1 MDLNPAQ
8 VRTLA
13 AVAREGSF
21 SRAAQ
26 RLHLSQPAVS
36 LHIRALEERLGLPL
50 LRRTGRRAVPT
61 RAGAVLLA
69 HADRAFA
76 ELEAGEHALHALRG
90 RVAGPVRVGTGAT
103 ASIHLLPPV
112 LGTLRRQH
120 PALEL
125 SLVTGDT
132 ADIVAGVAAGDLD
145 LAVVTL
151 PAPGTRRLEVTPFF
165 TDVLVGIGPP
175 DGSRARRRALS
186 PEALTRHPLIL
197 YARGGAIRPLIDRW
211 LRAGRARPRVIMEL
225 GDVEAIKRLVAAG
238 LGWSVASAVAVEMER
253 RAGGLSVH
261 ALRPR
266 LARRLGLVRRRDATP
281 SPAVEAVRGALE
293 AWSRRRARIS

>member
-1 MDLNPAQ
+1 MDLHPAH

-13 AVAREGSF
+13 AVARLGSF
-21 SRAAQ
+21 SRAAE

-50 LRRTGRRAVPT
+50 LRRAGRRAIPT

-69 HADRAFA
+69 HADRARA
-76 ELEAGEHALHALRG
+76 ELEAGERALDALRG

-112 LGTLRRQH
+112 LGKLRRQH

-151 PAPGTRRLEVTPFF
+151 PAPGTRRLDVTPFF
-165 TDVLVGIGPP
+165 IDVLVGIGPP
-175 DGSRARRRALS
+175 DASGTRRRALS
-186 PEALTRHPLIL
+186 SAALTRHPLIL

-211 LRAGRARPRVIMEL
+211 LRAGRARPRIVMEL

-238 LGWSVASAVAVEMER
+238 LGWSIASAVAVETER
-253 RAGGLSVH
+253 RAGMLSVH

-266 LARRLGLVRRRDATP
+266 LTRRLGLVRRRDAT
-281 SPAVEAVRGALE
+281 STPAVEAVRGALE

>member
-1 MDLNPAQ
+1 MDLNPAH

-26 RLHLSQPAVS
+26 RLHLSQPSVS

-69 HADRAFA
+69 HAGRAFA

-90 RVAGPVRVGTGAT
+90 CVAGQVRVGTGAT
-103 ASIHLLPPV
+103 ESIHLLPPV
-112 LGTLRRQH
+112 LGTLRR
-120 PALEL
+120 
-125 SLVTGDT
+125 D
-132 ADIVAGVAAGDLD
+132 VA
-145 LAVVTL
+145 
-151 PAPGTRRLEVTPFF
+151 PFF

-175 DGSRARRRALS
+175 DGSRARRRPLS
-186 PEALTRHPLIL
+186 PAALTRHPLIL

-211 LRAGRARPRVIMEL
+211 LRAGRARPHIIMEL

-238 LGWSVASAVAVEMER
+238 LGWTVASAVAVGMER
-253 RAGGLSVH
+253 RSGVLSVH

-266 LARRLGLVRRRDATP
+266 LTRRLGLVRRRDATP

>member
-1 MDLNPAQ
+1 MDLNPAH
-8 VRTLA
+8 VHTLA
-13 AVAREGSF
+13 VIARLGSF
-21 SRAAQ
+21 SRAAE

-50 LRRTGRRAVPT
+50 LRRAGRRAVPT
-61 RAGAVLLA
+61 RAGTVLLA
-69 HADRAFA
+69 HAGRAFA
-76 ELEAGEHALHALRG
+76 ELEAGEHALRALHG

-112 LGTLRRQH
+112 LGTLRRRH

-132 ADIVAGVAAGDLD
+132 ADIVAGVASGDLD

-151 PAPGTRRLEVTPFF
+151 PAPGTRRLDVTPFF

-186 PEALTRHPLIL
+186 SAALTRHPLIL

-211 LRAGRARPRVIMEL
+211 LRAGRARPRIIMEL

-238 LGWSVASAVAVEMER
+238 LGWSVASAVAVETER
-253 RAGGLSVH
+253 RAGLLSVH

-266 LARRLGLVRRRDATP
+266 LTRHLGLVRRRDARP
-281 SPAVEAVRGALE
+281 SPAVDAVRAAL
-293 AWSRRRARIS
+293 